1 MDLFWAFALLPF
13 ISAGAGAYFGGYLR
27 KKGENLA
34 THEDIDKLREQVGVV
49 TTTTKEIE
57 ARISNEVWDRQKR
70 WEMTREVL
78 FSAIKGLAEMD
89 DALTGMRALLAPE
102 LQALR
107 KPDNA
112 QWLGAV
118 HEKHEKYLQATRGF
132 DHALLLVAAICSDE
146 IRKAFQNFRLS
157 ADKLAMEIINN
168 NSADK
173 QLMDELSLAIFG
185 ARAAV
190 RKELGITGPS
200 LSLLFK

>member
-1 MDLFWAFALLPF
+1 
-13 ISAGAGAYFGGYLR
+13 
-27 KKGENLA
+27 
-34 THEDIDKLREQVGVV
+34 
-49 TTTTKEIE
+49 
-57 ARISNEVWDRQKR
+57 
-70 WEMTREVL
+70 
-78 FSAIKGLAEMD
+78 MD